1 MYNQAA
7 AQAYQSTSQRG
18 TDPRSLEAQVLV
30 KAAMRLQD
38 IQQRWDDL
46 PMPSSELEDAL
57 SYNRKLWTILLTGT
71 TKQDNPLPDNI
82 KSNIVNI
89 ANFVFRHSLGVLA
102 NPAPE
107 KLNTLIS
114 INKNLAEGLRGNG

>member
-1 MYNQAA
+1 MYNQTA
-7 AQAYQSTSQRG
+7 AQAYQTTSQRG

-30 KAAMRLQD
+30 KSALRLQD
-38 IQQRWDDL
+38 IQNRWSEL
-46 PMPSSELEDAL
+46 KMPSSELEDAL
-57 SYNRKLWTILLTGT
+57 SYNRKLWTILLTGI
-71 TKQDNPLPDNI
+71 TKADNPLPDNV
-82 KSNIVNI
+82 KSNIANI
-89 ANFVFRHSLGVLA
+89 ANFVFRHSLSVLA